1 MPVALQDCGSRGLD
15 CPFRLANWRG
25 WFKGGCATK
34 RDDDMEERS
43 TISTPIASAREAMNR
58 WAVAPGG
65 CKPGVKELALK
76 GPLRCDAGHQD
87 GRAWLRGRRVSPPEA
102 DGNRRE
108 KTPLPQ
114 HPARWGSERTR
125 KDFSPGRV
133 ATPDSRRGWLRQVTW
148 FTLSPFGIPQSAGE
162 VDWEPPPTRPCR
174 GHRRE
179 RGRPICGAE
188 QSSDEPY
195 GRRRP
200 HSTQRLGK
208 PATGGRGPGD

>member
-1 MPVALQDCGSRGLD
+1 VAFRGSRRGRRIILFD
-15 CPFRLANWRG
+15 WQAGKWWFRE
-25 WFKGGCATK
+25 GCATK
-34 RDDDMEERS
+34 REDDMEERS
-43 TISTPIASAREAMNR
+43 TISTPIASTREAMNR

-87 GRAWLRGRRVSPPEA
+87 GRAWLRGRMVSPPEA
-102 DGNRRE
+102 DSNLRE

-125 KDFSPGRV
+125 KDSLPGRV
-133 ATPDSRRGWLRQVTW
+133 ATPDGSRGRRLRQVTW
-148 FTLSPFGIPQSAGE
+148 FTLSPFGIPQRAGW

-179 RGRPICGAE
+179 RGRLPTGCEGE
-188 QSSDEPY
+188 QSTEAC
-195 GRRRP
+195 
-200 HSTQRLGK
+200 L
-208 PATGGRGPGD
+208 